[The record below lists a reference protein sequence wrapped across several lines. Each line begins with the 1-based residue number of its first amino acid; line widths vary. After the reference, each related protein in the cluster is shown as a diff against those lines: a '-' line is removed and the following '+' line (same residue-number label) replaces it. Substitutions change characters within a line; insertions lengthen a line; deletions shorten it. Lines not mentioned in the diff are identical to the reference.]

1 MMTLTSGMIMDG
13 LVCVVKRFFKE
24 FARCVESPIALQIC
38 PGGWV
43 KVCRGLARVSDGL
56 VPVDVEIRF
65 FGGIFRGLG
74 APECD
79 KDWLVLWRDEEN
91 DQGEYQTLRFA
102 TTSSFSA
109 RRIVGTLWS
118 GSW

>member
-1 MMTLTSGMIMDG
+1 MDG

-65 FGGIFRGLG
+65 LGESFGVWVRPNVTRIGWCFGASFLDYAFFGGNSTQLG
-74 APECD
+74 CA
-79 KDWLVLWRDEEN
+79 
-91 DQGEYQTLRFA
+91 
-102 TTSSFSA
+102 
-109 RRIVGTLWS
+109 
-118 GSW
+118 